1 VFTESNVNCLY
12 VFYTIFWPENDPCL
26 SKHVALINTKN
37 LVVLTALVCTSY
49 LLKPSLTF
57 TYECKSYIFISPLM
71 TEAQP
76 NFKTFHF
83 NKHTNSP
90 VGTGIMC
97 RKMIENKFLKR
108 TFVFRLVF

>member
-1 VFTESNVNCLY
+1 MFTESNVNCLY
-12 VFYTIFWPENDPCL
+12 VFYTIFWPENDPCG

-37 LVVLTALVCTSY
+37 LVVLTVLVSISY
-49 LLKPSLTF
+49 LLKSSLTF
-57 TYECKSYIFISPLM
+57 RYEGKSYIFISPLM

-76 NFKTFHF
+76 NFKTLRF

-90 VGTGIMC
+90 IGTSVMC
-97 RKMIENKFLKR
+97 RKMFENKFLKR